1 DGRAHLLIVLPEVR
15 RAEPPPSSDLVRTGW
30 QIGARCAHRSFDGG
44 GDGSHRRW
52 HAGCPSPMTMDDERE
67 ASEEPRPAK
76 EPITDR
82 SSSSDTALAGTDPDA
97 QPGIPDE
104 PMGPAEGGD

>member
-1 DGRAHLLIVLPEVR
+1 
-15 RAEPPPSSDLVRTGW
+15 
-30 QIGARCAHRSFDGG
+30 
-44 GDGSHRRW
+44 
-52 HAGCPSPMTMDDERE
+52 MTMDDERE